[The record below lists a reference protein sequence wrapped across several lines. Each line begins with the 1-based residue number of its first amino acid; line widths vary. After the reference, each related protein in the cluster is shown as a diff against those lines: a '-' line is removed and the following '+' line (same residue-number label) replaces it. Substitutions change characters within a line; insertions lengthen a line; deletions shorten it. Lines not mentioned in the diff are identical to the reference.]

1 MSKPSTHGELQSRFC
16 FPTGDV
22 AVVLVVSLRCREVG
36 CEGKSSS

>member
-22 AVVLVVSLRCREVG
+22 AMVLVSLRCREVG
-36 CEGKSSS
+36 CGKSSS